1 MTGPVELH
9 RDPVL
14 ARVWAELRDDTSGAT
29 GDAVLGIGAGSDGE
43 TGCVVVVTADPVD
56 PDGAGLA
63 ELAGRLAAEL
73 GLDRVRVITTEGP
86 GLRTVLR
93 DWLFQAAEGSGRGV
107 RITPVAPEPGVLELQ
122 VSSWDSSAREVEL
135 RLAGLGGPAAP
146 EAQALAAVL
155 GAREVRVREVE
166 E

>member
-1 MTGPVELH
+1 MTTGPEVELR

-14 ARVWAELRDDTSGAT
+14 AQVWAELRDD
-29 GDAVLGIGAGSDGE
+29 GDLLLGIGAGSDGE
-43 TGCVVVVTADPVD
+43 TGCVVAVTADPVD
-56 PDGAGLA
+56 PDDGGLA
-63 ELAGRLAAEL
+63 PVAARLAAEL
-73 GLDRVRVITTEGP
+73 GLDRVRLIAAQGP

-107 RITPVAPEPGVLELQ
+107 RITPAAPEPGVLELQ
-122 VSSWDSSAREVEL
+122 VSAWDSSAREVEL

-155 GAREVRVREVE
+155 GAREVRVREVDG
-166 E
+166 